1 MKIALVSPYDFA
13 APGGVG
19 SHITHLSDELEARG
33 HTVKILA
40 PASKDSFVTQH
51 NLIAVGR
58 PVPVPAN
65 GSVARISLSLW
76 RERTVKSIL
85 REEAFDII
93 HLHEPLAPVL
103 PLTVLYHS
111 ETINVG
117 TFHSYSER
125 SYRYRLSHR
134 LLRPLWEK
142 LNVRIAVSAPAMRY
156 VSHMFPGDYRIIPNG
171 LDVDFFGEDVPPF
184 DAFNDDKLNIL
195 FVGRL
200 EKRKGLRYL
209 LEAFGRLKWDY
220 PYLRLIIVGAGSPG
234 KECYQIMAERNLQ
247 DVVFVGGVH
256 RDAVRRYF
264 RTCHI
269 FCAPSTGKESFGIV
283 VGEAMA
289 SGKPIVASDIA
300 GYASIMTDGQE
311 GFLVPPKDSHA
322 LADALQRLIEDAD
335 LRRRMGETGRATA
348 QNYRWKHV
356 TDLVEACYEEA
367 LGGVLHP
374 VG

>member
-1 MKIALVSPYDFA
+1 M
-13 APGGVG
+13 
-19 SHITHLSDELEARG
+19 SHITHLSGELEARG

-40 PASKDSFVTQH
+40 PASKESLITQH
-51 NLIAVGR
+51 NLIAIGR
-58 PVPVPAN
+58 PVPVPSN

-76 RERTVKSIL
+76 RERTVKSVL

-111 ETINVG
+111 EAVNVG

-125 SYRYRLSHR
+125 TYRYRMSRRVLQ
-134 LLRPLWEK
+134 PLWDK
-142 LNVRIAVSAPAMRY
+142 LDVRIAVSAPAMHYISR
-156 VSHMFPGDYRIIPNG
+156 VFPGDYRIIPNG
-171 LDVDFFGEDVPPF
+171 LDVDYFAQDVPPF

-220 PYLRLIIVGAGSPG
+220 PYLRLIVVGPGSPG
-234 KECYQIMAERNLQ
+234 KECFQIMAERNLQ

-256 RDAVRRYF
+256 RDALRRYF
-264 RTCHI
+264 RTAHI
-269 FCAPSTGKESFGIV
+269 FCAPSLGKESFGIV

-289 SGKPIVASDIA
+289 SGKPIVASNIA

-322 LADALQRLIEDAD
+322 LALALERLVLDPG
-335 LRRRMGETGRATA
+335 LRSRMGEDGRITA
-348 QNYRWKHV
+348 QNYRWGHV
-356 TDLVEACYEEA
+356 ADQVEACYQEA
-367 LGGVLHP
+367 VGKVL
-374 VG
+374 VRQ